1 MSTTTKRTPGRPKK
15 FPESQAAQPAVESV
29 PFSTPTP
36 KEPAQAVKYREPQQ
50 KSLGAVF
57 QAVKGGITY
66 MLPQAGITIFDEETN
81 RVREIRYCEN
91 MPSIY
96 VDEQGDHARRGSIVF
111 RDGSLFVPPNKPQLI
126 DYMRAHPGN
135 MENGGSKFFEH
146 KPSEK
151 KEKSL
156 DNEFQ
161 VVDAVAA
168 VRDKSISELLP
179 VAMMYG
185 ISTDQ
190 KPSDIRYDLLA
201 HAKKNPS
208 QFMASFDNPMVKARA
223 IIKQATDFQILR
235 SKPEGYYWFDTNGLI
250 VACPV
255 GQDPLDVMTRF
266 CLTERG
272 APVLM
277 EVEDRLAKLD

>member
-15 FPESQAAQPAVESV
+15 SPATQAAESV

-36 KEPAQAVKYREPQQ
+36 KEPVQSVKYREPEA
-50 KSLGAVF
+50 KNYGAVF
-57 QAVKGGITY
+57 EAIKGGIVF
-66 MLPQAGITIFDEETN
+66 MLPQSGITVFDEQSN

-91 MPSIY
+91 MSSIF

-111 RDGSLFVPPNKPQLI
+111 RDKNLLVPPDKPQLI
-126 DYMRAHPGN
+126 DYLRAHPGN
-135 MENGGSKFFEH
+135 KDNGGSSFFEH
-146 KPSEK
+146 RPSEK

-156 DNEFQ
+156 NSEFQ

-168 VRDKSISELLP
+168 VRDKGISELLP
-179 VAMMYG
+179 IAMMYG
-185 ISTDQ
+185 ISTNQ

-223 IIKQATDFQILR
+223 IIKQATDFQILNSR
-235 SKPEGYYWFDTNGLI
+235 PEGYYWFDTNGLI